1 MMLMT
6 AMSATNIRSA
16 GCRLGAPSLGSPG
29 ASVDATLAVGGLST
43 LYRLT
48 LPTNY
53 TQDSAWPLLLFFHG
67 WGDDHT
73 VSTSSLYSEH
83 GTSAGYVVAAPRGY
97 DDGKGPGWESW
108 NSAGSTAS
116 PGLAGPTC
124 TGSWDYCYP
133 SCGSSCSDNC
143 SWTTCEDSVAQAVG
157 LLDGLE
163 AALCLDT
170 SKLFATGE
178 SNGGMFMFEL
188 ATDVRTADRLA
199 AFFPT
204 IGLPHNGFNFQPR
217 STPAPLYH
225 LQRDRTLS
233 LSLKA

>member
-1 MMLMT
+1 M
-6 AMSATNIRSA
+6 
-16 GCRLGAPSLGSPG
+16 
-29 ASVDATLAVGGLST
+29 
-43 LYRLT
+43 
-48 LPTNY
+48 
-53 TQDSAWPLLLFFHG
+53 
-67 WGDDHT
+67 
-73 VSTSSLYSEH
+73 
-83 GTSAGYVVAAPRGY
+83 
-97 DDGKGPGWESW
+97 
-108 NSAGSTAS
+108 
-116 PGLAGPTC
+116 
-124 TGSWDYCYP
+124 
-133 SCGSSCSDNC
+133 
-143 SWTTCEDSVAQAVG
+143 
-157 LLDGLE
+157 LDGLE

-233 LSLKA
+233 LSLQ